1 MCRGRTQLKRG
12 ISTLREEN
20 NEMASTLSAAEIA
33 ARRDAESAEVTH
45 AKRLVSIV
53 AAERDA
59 QVVLPSTPSLR
70 PRPRSSLLVKC
81 WCSYD
86 DVSM

>member
-1 MCRGRTQLKRG
+1 MRLARSPRCAQLKRG
-12 ISTLREEN
+12 ISSLREEN

-33 ARRDAESAEVTH
+33 ARRDAESAELAH

-59 QVVLPSTPSLR
+59 QVVPPASRGSETRLVRLVR
-70 PRPRSSLLVKC
+70 PRNVAVN
-81 WCSYD
+81 Y
-86 DVSM
+86 